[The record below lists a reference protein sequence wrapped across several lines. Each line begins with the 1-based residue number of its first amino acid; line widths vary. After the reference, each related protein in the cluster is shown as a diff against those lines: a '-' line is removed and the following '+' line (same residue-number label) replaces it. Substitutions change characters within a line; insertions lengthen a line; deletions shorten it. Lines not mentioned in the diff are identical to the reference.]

1 MKAIFV
7 LLFFFCGMVV
17 SPCAEKESI
26 SCEKTYVALNQLHF
40 TESSLFIEIDSIWV
54 QPTALHV
61 DSNGFYFDAI
71 FYNEVTPGPWQC
83 PVRGCHYWNK
93 EYTYYCARCG
103 ASRSFRTPP
112 SR

>member
-40 TESSLFIEIDSIWV
+40 TESSLFVAIDSTWV

-61 DSNGFYFDAI
+61 DSNGFYFDSI
-71 FYNEVTPGPWQC
+71 VNEVVPGPWQC
-83 PVRGCHYWNK
+83 QVRGCHHWNK
-93 EYTYYCARCG
+93 EYIYYCEVCKAPRG
-103 ASRSFRTPP
+103 STTPP
-112 SR
+112 RR